1 MSGVFPSPRETIGVE
16 AETGRNSRYCSI
28 TPLLRC
34 DFAVAESIWISYAKQ
49 VRPIV
54 DLQARCKV
62 NRMPGLSKEDKL
74 RLLTTMLESR
84 HADLREQNLNRQGKG
99 HFHVSGMGH
108 EALAAVSIQMKPGDY
123 IFSYYRD
130 RGLVLGRGMTT
141 RQLGLEYF
149 AKRNTGS
156 GGRQMPSHYSNADL
170 HIWSVPTPTGS
181 QLLPAC
187 GIAWGIQLDGKK
199 NLVVTTVGDAA
210 TRQGDF
216 FEALCFAKEKK
227 LPLLFLVEDNAYGI
241 SMPTRKTNPLAL
253 NVLESENWRRINGEN
268 VQQVYDAT
276 AEAFEKI
283 RAGNGPFFFWINM
296 ERLSSHTS
304 SDDQKLYRS
313 QDELRE
319 LEKFDPLKCWKDQL
333 IEEGIVTAEE
343 FARLDSE
350 IKERIRHEYAE
361 AEKAEDPSPN
371 ELLAN
376 VTKPAPKIDKEILP
390 PGKYRIGDTVNKTLR
405 AGLEEDPRRI
415 LFGEDIEDPKGGVFR
430 LTQKLSTEFPK
441 QVFNSPLAEST
452 ILGVACGLAAYGKR
466 PVFELQFI
474 DFIYPGFNQLV
485 TNISNLRWRS
495 FGNWQCPAV
504 IYAPYGAYL
513 PGGSLWHSQ
522 ANESALAHYP
532 GLNVVIPSTPAD
544 AAGLLWTAMHGEDP
558 VVFLIPKHLLWAEHE
573 YAEPIRAVPLGRAR
587 QCTNGSDVTVIAWGN
602 TIEKSL
608 EAIAKIDKETS
619 VELIDL
625 RSIVPW
631 DKAAIEDS
639 VHKTRRLVVV
649 QEDTQNCSVGQMII
663 SHITSTPEL
672 WNELISPPILVSK
685 ANVMIGYNPIYEYAA
700 LPDVERIVAAI
711 RRSVATKYERVAVA
725 GIADSGRAETETAFI
740 QPGSPIPATAGRIQ
754 SITIPVM
761 GEGIRNA
768 KIVSLLKKP
777 GDPVALDDEL
787 CEVETDKAVY
797 PIQSSFAGVMGEWKT
812 KVGDTVEIGQELG
825 TLFTDEA
832 SLAEQ
837 FQGAAE
843 VSAPV
848 TAGVDRGR
856 SVPEREFVRPGS
868 ATPATGIEPALSPT
882 ITRKL
887 SRVIPANLQID
898 ARWHAIQEARE
909 VSKKKDGKEAPSPS
923 VMIAWSVVR
932 AMEKH
937 APFRRLI
944 LDDDQIVQN
953 DDFDLGVAVA
963 LEGDRLATAVITN
976 ANKKSW
982 PEFVKIYN
990 ETVAATRG
998 GRVDAMNAPVVITS
1012 LGAFGVKAGA
1022 PIVVPPSVGT
1032 LFVGSAHRE
1041 LIPNKNRNESA
1052 EVITLSLTFD
1062 HRVVNGA
1069 GAAAFANEIKTRIE
1083 AFKIPSEKVSAES
1096 ARKR

>member
-1 MSGVFPSPRETIGVE
+1 
-16 AETGRNSRYCSI
+16 
-28 TPLLRC
+28 
-34 DFAVAESIWISYAKQ
+34 
-49 VRPIV
+49 
-54 DLQARCKV
+54 
-62 NRMPGLSKEDKL
+62 MPALSKEDKL
-74 RLLTTMLESR
+74 RLLTTILESR

-108 EALAAVSIQMKPGDY
+108 EALAAVSIQMEPDDY
-123 IFSYYRD
+123 IVPYYRD
-130 RGLVLGRGMTT
+130 RGLILGRGMTT

-216 FEALCFAKEKK
+216 FEAICFAKEKK

-253 NVLESENWRRINGEN
+253 NVLEPDNWRRIDGQN
-268 VQQVYDAT
+268 VQQIYDAT
-276 AEAFEKI
+276 AEAFGKI
-283 RAGNGPFFFWINM
+283 RAGGGPFFFWIKM

-304 SDDQKLYRS
+304 SDDQKLYRNE
-313 QDELRE
+313 QELRE

-333 IEEGIVTAEE
+333 IKEGIITADD
-343 FARLDSE
+343 FARLNSE
-350 IKERIRHEYAE
+350 IKERIRREYSE

-371 ELLAN
+371 ELLTN
-376 VTKPAPKIDKEILP
+376 VTKPPPKIEKEILP

-405 AGLEEDPRRI
+405 AGLEDDPRRI

-495 FGNWQCPAV
+495 FGNWKCPAV

-532 GLNVVIPSTPAD
+532 GLSVVIPSTPAD
-544 AAGLLWTAMHGEDP
+544 AAGLLWTAMHAEDP
-558 VVFLIPKHLLWAEHE
+558 VIFLIPKHLLWAEHE
-573 YAEPIRAVPLGRAR
+573 YTKPIQAVPLGRAG
-587 QCTNGSDVTVIAWGN
+587 QCTNGSDVTVVAWGN

-608 EAIAKIDKETS
+608 EAIAKIENEIS

-631 DKAAIEDS
+631 DKAAIEKS
-639 VHKTRRLVVV
+639 VRKTRRLVVV
-649 QEDTQNCSVGQMII
+649 QEDTENCSVGQMII
-663 SHITSTPEL
+663 SHVTSTPEL
-672 WNELISPPILVSK
+672 WNEMISPPILVSK
-685 ANVMIGYNPIYEYAA
+685 ANVVIGYNPIYEYAA

-711 RRSVATKYERVAVA
+711 RHSVATKYERAGVA
-725 GIADSGRAETETAFI
+725 GIGDSGPPAKQPEYI
-740 QPGSPIPATAGRIQ
+740 QPASPLPATVDASKRRVQ
-754 SITIPVM
+754 NITVPVM

-768 KIVSLLKKP
+768 KVVSLLKKP

-812 KVGDTVEIGQELG
+812 KVGDTVDIGQELG
-825 TLFTDEA
+825 TLLTEEA
-832 SLAEQ
+832 SLADQLE
-837 FQGAAE
+837 AEAE
-843 VSAPV
+843 VSADQGTV
-848 TAGVDRGR
+848 AAGTNRGVKAIVPSRKERDVAPEDRR
-856 SVPEREFVRPGS
+856 RYS
-868 ATPATGIEPALSPT
+868 GIEPALSPT

-898 ARWHAIQEARE
+898 ARWDAVREARE
-909 VSKKKDGKEAPSPS
+909 AAKTKHPENAPSPS
-923 VMIAWSVVR
+923 VMIAWAVVR

-944 LDDDQIVQN
+944 LEDDQIVQN

-963 LEGDRLATAVITN
+963 LEDDRLATAVITD
-976 ANKKSW
+976 ANRKSW
-982 PEFVKIYN
+982 PEFMKSYEQI
-990 ETVAATRG
+990 VAATRS

-1032 LFVGSAHRE
+1032 LFIGTAHRE
-1041 LIPNKNRNESA
+1041 LIPNKNKNESA

-1069 GAAAFANEIKTRIE
+1069 GAAAFANEIKKQIE
-1083 AFKIPSEKVSAES
+1083 GFTIPSQEKLGAA

>member
-1 MSGVFPSPRETIGVE
+1 
-16 AETGRNSRYCSI
+16 
-28 TPLLRC
+28 
-34 DFAVAESIWISYAKQ
+34 
-49 VRPIV
+49 
-54 DLQARCKV
+54 
-62 NRMPGLSKEDKL
+62 MPALSKEDKL

-108 EALAAVSIQMKPGDY
+108 EALAAVSIQMEPDDY
-123 IFSYYRD
+123 IVPYYRD
-130 RGLVLGRGMTT
+130 RGLILGRGMTT

-216 FEALCFAKEKK
+216 FEAICFAKEKK

-253 NVLESENWRRINGEN
+253 NVLEPDNWRRIDGQN
-268 VQQVYDAT
+268 VQQIYDAT
-276 AEAFEKI
+276 AEAFGKI
-283 RAGNGPFFFWINM
+283 HAGGGPFFFWIKM

-304 SDDQKLYRS
+304 SDDQKLYRNE
-313 QDELRE
+313 QELRD

-333 IEEGIVTAEE
+333 IQEGIITADD
-343 FARLDSE
+343 FARLNSE
-350 IKERIRHEYAE
+350 IKERIRREYSE

-371 ELLAN
+371 ELLTN
-376 VTKPAPKIDKEILP
+376 VTKPPPKIEKEILP

-405 AGLEEDPRRI
+405 AGLEDDPRRI

-495 FGNWQCPAV
+495 FGNWKCPAV

-532 GLNVVIPSTPAD
+532 GLSVVIPSTPAD
-544 AAGLLWTAMHGEDP
+544 AAGLLWTAMHAEDP
-558 VVFLIPKHLLWAEHE
+558 VIFLIPKHLLWAEHE
-573 YAEPIRAVPLGRAR
+573 YTKPIQAVPLGRAG
-587 QCTNGSDVTVIAWGN
+587 QCTNGSDVTVVAWGN

-608 EAIAKIDKETS
+608 EAIAKIENETS

-631 DKAAIEDS
+631 DKAAIEKS
-639 VHKTRRLVVV
+639 VRKTRRLVVV
-649 QEDTQNCSVGQMII
+649 QEDTENCSVGQMII
-663 SHITSTPEL
+663 SYVTSTPEL
-672 WNELISPPILVSK
+672 WNEMISPPILVSK
-685 ANVMIGYNPIYEYAA
+685 ANVVIGYNPIYEYAA

-711 RRSVATKYERVAVA
+711 RHSVATKYERAGVA
-725 GIADSGRAETETAFI
+725 GIGDSGPPAKQPEYI
-740 QPGSPIPATAGRIQ
+740 QPGSPLPATVDASKRRVQ
-754 SITIPVM
+754 NITVPVM

-768 KIVSLLKKP
+768 KVVSLLKKP

-812 KVGDTVEIGQELG
+812 KVGDTVDIGQELG
-825 TLFTDEA
+825 TLLTEEA
-832 SLAEQ
+832 SLADQLE
-837 FQGAAE
+837 AEAE
-843 VSAPV
+843 VSADQGTV
-848 TAGVDRGR
+848 AAGTNRGVKAIVPSRKERDVAPEDRR
-856 SVPEREFVRPGS
+856 RYS
-868 ATPATGIEPALSPT
+868 GIEPALSPT

-898 ARWHAIQEARE
+898 ARWDAVREARE
-909 VSKKKDGKEAPSPS
+909 AAKTKHPENAPSPS
-923 VMIAWSVVR
+923 VMIAWAVVR

-944 LDDDQIVQN
+944 LEDDQIVQN

-963 LEGDRLATAVITN
+963 LEDDRLATAVITD
-976 ANKKSW
+976 ANRKSW
-982 PEFVKIYN
+982 PEFMKSYEQI
-990 ETVAATRG
+990 VAATRS

-1032 LFVGSAHRE
+1032 LFIGTAHRE
-1041 LIPNKNRNESA
+1041 LIPNKNKNESA

-1069 GAAAFANEIKTRIE
+1069 GAAAFANEIKKQIE
-1083 AFKIPSEKVSAES
+1083 GFTIPSQEKLGAA

>member
-1 MSGVFPSPRETIGVE
+1 
-16 AETGRNSRYCSI
+16 
-28 TPLLRC
+28 
-34 DFAVAESIWISYAKQ
+34 
-49 VRPIV
+49 
-54 DLQARCKV
+54 
-62 NRMPGLSKEDKL
+62 MPVLSKDDKL
-74 RLLTTMLESR
+74 RLLTIILESR
-84 HADLREQNLNRQGKG
+84 HADLREQNLIRQGKG

-108 EALAAVSIQMKPGDY
+108 EALAAVSIQMEPEDY
-123 IFSYYRD
+123 IVSYYRD

-187 GIAWGIQLDGKK
+187 GIAWGIKLDGKK
-199 NLVVTTVGDAA
+199 NLVVTTIGDAA

-216 FEALCFAKEKK
+216 FEAICFAKEKK
-227 LPLLFLVEDNAYGI
+227 LPVLFLVEDNAYGI
-241 SMPTRKTNPLAL
+241 SMPTRKNNPLAL
-253 NVLESENWRRINGEN
+253 NILEPDNWRHIEGQD

-283 RAGNGPFFFWINM
+283 RGGGGPFFFWVNM

-313 QDELRE
+313 AEELGL
-319 LEKFDPLKCWKDQL
+319 LEKFDPLRCWKDQL
-333 IEEGIVTAEE
+333 IEEGVINEDEYAE
-343 FARLDSE
+343 LYNE
-350 IKERIRHEYAE
+350 IKERVRREYSE

-376 VTKPAPKIDKEILP
+376 VTKPPPRLEMELLP
-390 PGKYRIGDTVNKTLR
+390 SGKYRIGDTVNKTLH
-405 AGLEEDPRRI
+405 AGVEDDPRRI

-485 TNISNLRWRS
+485 TNISNLRWRT
-495 FGNWQCPAV
+495 FGNWKCPAV

-532 GLNVVIPSTPAD
+532 GLYVVIPSTPAD
-544 AAGLLWTAMHGEDP
+544 AAGLLWTAMHAEDP
-558 VVFLIPKHLLWAEHE
+558 VIFLIPKHLLWAEHE
-573 YAEPIRAVPLGRAR
+573 YTEPICAVPLGKAR
-587 QCTNGSDVTVIAWGN
+587 KLREGSDVTLVAWGN
-602 TIEKSL
+602 TTEKSL
-608 EAIAKIDKETS
+608 EAVEKIGDEIS
-619 VELIDL
+619 IELIDL

-631 DKAAIEDS
+631 DKAAIEES
-639 VHKTRRLVVV
+639 LRKTRRLIVV
-649 QEDTQNCSVGQMII
+649 QEDTENCSVGQMIV
-663 SHITSTPEL
+663 SHVTSTPEL
-672 WNELISPPILVSK
+672 WNELLSPPILVSK
-685 ANVMIGYNPIYEYAA
+685 PNVMIGYNPIYEYAA
-700 LPDVERIVAAI
+700 LPDVEGIASAI
-711 RRSVATKYERVAVA
+711 RRSVATKHERAPVVRIGDSAREPE
-725 GIADSGRAETETAFI
+725 ADFAE
-740 QPGSPIPATAGRIQ
+740 PGSAAPATAESTERHVQ
-754 SITIPVM
+754 SITVPVM
-761 GEGIRNA
+761 GEGIRSA

-777 GDPVALDDEL
+777 GEPIQLDDEL

-797 PIQSSFAGVMGEWKT
+797 PIQSSFAGVMAEWKT

-825 TLFTDEA
+825 RIFISQPA
-832 SLAEQ
+832 FAEQ
-837 FQGAAE
+837 FEAPAKQSATVAAID
-843 VSAPV
+843 
-848 TAGVDRGR
+848 DRNR
-856 SVPEREFVRPGS
+856 ARRKTNEQPGS
-868 ATPATGIEPALSPT
+868 PTPATVIEPALSPT

-898 ARWHAIQEARE
+898 ARWDAIEKARE
-909 VSKKKDGKEAPSPS
+909 AAKKKDGERAPSPS
-923 VMIAWSVVR
+923 IMVAWSVVQ

-944 LDDDQIVQN
+944 LEDDQIVQH

-963 LEGDRLATAVITN
+963 LEGDRLATAVIAK
-976 ANKKSW
+976 ANQKSW
-982 PEFVKIYN
+982 PKFVKAFN
-990 ETVAATRG
+990 ETVAATRA

-1032 LFVGSAHRE
+1032 LFVGTAHRE
-1041 LIPNKNRNESA
+1041 LISNKNKNESA

-1069 GAAAFANEIKTRIE
+1069 GAAAFANEIKKQIE
-1083 AFKIPSEKVSAES
+1083 KFEIPTAS
-1096 ARKR
+1096 ARTLSR

>member
-1 MSGVFPSPRETIGVE
+1 
-16 AETGRNSRYCSI
+16 
-28 TPLLRC
+28 
-34 DFAVAESIWISYAKQ
+34 
-49 VRPIV
+49 
-54 DLQARCKV
+54 
-62 NRMPGLSKEDKL
+62 MPALSKEDKL
-74 RLLTTMLESR
+74 RLLTVILESR

-108 EALAAVSIQMKPGDY
+108 EALAAVSIQTEPGDY
-123 IFSYYRD
+123 IVPYYRD

-156 GGRQMPSHYSNADL
+156 GGRQMPSHYSDADL

-187 GIAWGIQLDGKK
+187 GMAWGIQLDGKK

-216 FEALCFAKEKK
+216 FEALCFASEKK
-227 LPLLFLVEDNAYGI
+227 LPMLFLVEDNGYGI
-241 SMPTRKTNPLAL
+241 SMPTRKNNPLAL
-253 NVLESENWRRINGEN
+253 NVLEPDNWRRIEGQD

-283 RAGNGPFFFWINM
+283 HAGSGPFFFRIRM

-313 QDELRE
+313 AEELQA
-319 LEKFDPLKCWKDQL
+319 LEKSDPLKCWKDQL
-333 IEEGIVTAEE
+333 IQEDVITAKE
-343 FARLDSE
+343 FAKLDNE
-350 IKERIRHEYAE
+350 VKERIRREYTE
-361 AEKAEDPSPN
+361 AEKAENPSPN
-371 ELLAN
+371 ELLGN
-376 VTKPAPKIDKEILP
+376 LSESPPKLNKEILP

-405 AGLEEDPRRI
+405 AGLEDDSRRI

-441 QVFNSPLAEST
+441 QVFDSPLAEST

-495 FGNWQCPAV
+495 FGNWKCPVV

-532 GLNVVIPSTPAD
+532 GLNIVIPSSPAD

-558 VVFLIPKHLLWAEHE
+558 VIFLIPKHLLWAEQQ
-573 YAEPIRAVPLGRAR
+573 YAEPIRAVSLGQALKLR
-587 QCTNGSDVTVIAWGN
+587 NGSDVTLVTWGN
-602 TIEKSL
+602 TVEKSL
-608 EAIAKIDKETS
+608 EALDKIDNGIS

-631 DKAAIEDS
+631 DKSAIEES
-639 VHKTRRLVVV
+639 VRKTRRLVVV
-649 QEDTQNCSVGQMII
+649 QEDTENCSVGHMLI
-663 SHITSTPEL
+663 SHIASAPEL
-672 WNELISPPILVSK
+672 WNEMISPPVLVSK

-700 LPDVERIVAAI
+700 LPDVERIVSAI
-711 RRSVATKYERVAVA
+711 QRSVATKQERAVA
-725 GIADSGRAETETAFI
+725 AGVDRGTPIAEPVLVAPRSVPAATAETDK
-740 QPGSPIPATAGRIQ
+740 QRIQ
-754 SITIPVM
+754 SITVPVM

-768 KIVSLLKKP
+768 KVVSLLKNP
-777 GDPVALDDEL
+777 GDSIALDDEL

-797 PIQSSFAGVMGEWKT
+797 PIQSSFAGIMGEWKT
-812 KVGDTVEIGQELG
+812 KVGDTVEIGQDLG

-832 SLAEQ
+832 SLADQ
-837 FQGAAE
+837 FHVAE
-843 VSAPV
+843 VSAEGKTVEAAVSAAEPS
-848 TAGVDRGR
+848 DRGR
-856 SVPEREFVRPGS
+856 HARHYN
-868 ATPATGIEPALSPT
+868 IEPALSPT

-898 ARWHAIQEARE
+898 ARWDAIKEARE
-909 VSKKKDGKEAPSPS
+909 AAKKKDGKNAPSPS
-923 VMIAWSVVR
+923 LMIAWCVVR

-937 APFRRLI
+937 APFRRLM
-944 LDDDQIVQN
+944 LEDDQIVQN

-963 LEGDRLATAVITN
+963 LEDDRLATAVITD
-976 ANKKSW
+976 ANRKSW
-982 PEFVKIYN
+982 PEFMKSYEQI
-990 ETVAATRG
+990 VAATRS

-1032 LFVGSAHRE
+1032 LFVGTAHRE
-1041 LIPNKNRNESA
+1041 LIPNGKKNETA
-1052 EVITLSLTFD
+1052 EVVTLSLTFD

-1069 GAAAFANEIKTRIE
+1069 GAANFVHEIKEQIEDFMIPVEETR
-1083 AFKIPSEKVSAES
+1083 AAKS
-1096 ARKR
+1096 

>member
-1 MSGVFPSPRETIGVE
+1 
-16 AETGRNSRYCSI
+16 
-28 TPLLRC
+28 
-34 DFAVAESIWISYAKQ
+34 
-49 VRPIV
+49 
-54 DLQARCKV
+54 
-62 NRMPGLSKEDKL
+62 MPALSKEDKL

-108 EALAAVSIQMKPGDY
+108 EALAAVSIQMEQDDY
-123 IFSYYRD
+123 IVPYYRD
-130 RGLVLGRGMTT
+130 RGLILGRGMTT

-187 GIAWGIQLDGKK
+187 GIAWGIKLDGKR

-216 FEALCFAKEKK
+216 FEAVCFAKEKK

-253 NVLESENWRRINGEN
+253 NVLESDNWRQIEGQN
-268 VQQVYDAT
+268 VQQVYEAT
-276 AEAFEKI
+276 AEAFENI
-283 RAGNGPFFFWINM
+283 RGGGGPFFFWVTM

-313 QDELRE
+313 EEELRV
-319 LEKFDPLKCWKDQL
+319 LEKFDPLKCWKDRL
-333 IEEGIVTAEE
+333 IEEGIITVEE
-343 FARLDSE
+343 YAKLDEE
-350 IKERIRHEYAE
+350 IKERVRREYSE
-361 AEKAEDPSPN
+361 AEKTEDPSPN

-376 VTKPAPKIDKEILP
+376 VTKPPPKIEKEVLP
-390 PGKYRIGDTVNKTLR
+390 SGKYRIGDTVNKTLR

-452 ILGVACGLAAYGKR
+452 ILGVACGLAAYGRR
-466 PVFELQFI
+466 PVFEVQFI

-495 FGNWQCPAV
+495 FGNWKCPAV

-522 ANESALAHYP
+522 ANESVFAHYP
-532 GLNVVIPSTPAD
+532 GLNVVIPSSPAD
-544 AAGLLWTAMHGEDP
+544 AAGLLWTAMHGDDP
-558 VVFLIPKHLLWAEHE
+558 VIFLIPKHLLWAEHE

-587 QCTNGSDVTVIAWGN
+587 QCTSGSDVTVVAWGN

-608 EAIAKIDKETS
+608 EAIAKIDNETS

-631 DKAAIEDS
+631 DKAAIENS
-639 VHKTRRLVVV
+639 VGKTRRLVVV
-649 QEDTQNCSVGQMII
+649 QEDTENCSVGQMII
-663 SHITSTPEL
+663 SHVTSMPEL
-672 WNELISPPILVSK
+672 WNAMISPPILVSK

-711 RRSVATKYERVAVA
+711 RHSVAVKHERAAVVPTRRD
-725 GIADSGRAETETAFI
+725 DSGRPAEQPEYA
-740 QPGSPIPATAGRIQ
+740 QPGSTIPATTEVGKRRGQ
-754 SITIPVM
+754 SITVPVM

-768 KIVSLLKKP
+768 KVVSLLKKP

-812 KVGDTVEIGQELG
+812 KIGDTVDIGQELG
-825 TLFTDEA
+825 TLFSEDE
-832 SLAEQ
+832 SLADQ
-837 FQGAAE
+837 FDAAAE
-843 VSAPV
+843 VSAKGKPV
-848 TAGVDRGR
+848 EAAVSTAGPGGGDHGR
-856 SVPEREFVRPGS
+856 IAAETVLKKPGS
-868 ATPATGIEPALSPT
+868 EVPATTIEPALSPT
-882 ITRKL
+882 VTRKL
-887 SRVIPANLQID
+887 SRVIPANLQIGARWDGIRD
-898 ARWHAIQEARE
+898 ARELA
-909 VSKKKDGKEAPSPS
+909 KKEDGENAPSPS

-944 LDDDQIVQN
+944 LEDDQIVQN
-953 DDFDLGVAVA
+953 DDFDLGIAVA

-976 ANKKSW
+976 ANRKSW

-990 ETVAATRG
+990 ETVSATRG

-1012 LGAFGVKAGA
+1012 LGAFGVKAAA

-1032 LFVGSAHRE
+1032 LFVGTAHRE
-1041 LIPNKNRNESA
+1041 LISNKTKNETA

-1069 GAAAFANEIKTRIE
+1069 GAAAFANEIKKQIEGFTIPTGKTR
-1083 AFKIPSEKVSAES
+1083 AVS
-1096 ARKR
+1096 R

>member
-1 MSGVFPSPRETIGVE
+1 MP
-16 AETGRNSRYCSI
+16 
-28 TPLLRC
+28 
-34 DFAVAESIWISYAKQ
+34 AV
-49 VRPIV
+49 
-54 DLQARCKV
+54 
-62 NRMPGLSKEDKL
+62 SKKDKL

-108 EALAAVSIQMKPGDY
+108 EALAAVSIQMEPDDY
-123 IFSYYRD
+123 IVPYYRD
-130 RGLVLGRGMTT
+130 RGLILGRGMTT

-156 GGRQMPSHYSNADL
+156 GGRQMPSHYSDADL

-187 GIAWGIQLDGKK
+187 GIAWGIKLDQKK

-216 FEALCFAKEKK
+216 YEAICFAKEKQ
-227 LPLLFLVEDNAYGI
+227 LPMLFLVEDNAYGI

-253 NVLESENWRRINGEN
+253 NVLEHGNWRKIDGQD
-268 VQQVYDAT
+268 VQQVYEAT

-283 RAGNGPFFFWINM
+283 RAGGGPFFFWINM

-304 SDDQKLYRS
+304 SDDQKLYRAKE
-313 QDELRE
+313 ELLG

-333 IEEGIVTAEE
+333 IEEGVITAED

-350 IKERIRHEYAE
+350 IKERIRREYSE

-376 VTKPAPKIDKEILP
+376 VTKPPPKIETEILP

-405 AGLEEDPRRI
+405 LGLEEDGRRI

-430 LTQKLSTEFPK
+430 LTQKLSTKFPR

-485 TNISNLRWRS
+485 TNISTLRWRS
-495 FGNWQCPAV
+495 FGNWKCPAV
-504 IYAPYGAYL
+504 FYAPYGAYL

-532 GLNVVIPSTPAD
+532 GLNIVVPSTPAD
-544 AAGLLWTAMHGEDP
+544 AAGLLWTAMHAEDP
-558 VVFLIPKHLLWAEHE
+558 VIFLIPKHLLWAEHE
-573 YAEPIRAVPLGRAR
+573 YAEPIQAVQLGRAR
-587 QCTNGSDVTVIAWGN
+587 QCTSGSDVTVVAWGN

-608 EAIAKIDKETS
+608 EAIAKIENEMS

-631 DKAAIEDS
+631 DKAAIEKS
-639 VHKTRRLVVV
+639 VRRTRRLVVV
-649 QEDTQNCSVGQMII
+649 QEDTENCSVGQMII
-663 SHITSTPEL
+663 SHITSAPEL
-672 WNELISPPILVSK
+672 WNEMISAPILVSK
-685 ANVMIGYNPIYEYAA
+685 ANVVIGYNPIYEYAA
-700 LPDVERIVAAI
+700 LPDVERIVAAV
-711 RRSVATKYERVAVA
+711 RHSVSTRQERVVVA
-725 GIADSGRAETETAFI
+725 AGVDRGRAPPEPEFSR
-740 QPGSPIPATAGRIQ
+740 PESGSPVAADTGKQRVRN
-754 SITIPVM
+754 ITVPVM

-768 KIVSLLKKP
+768 KVVSLLKNP

-812 KVGDTVEIGQELG
+812 KVGDTVDIGQELG
-825 TLFTDEA
+825 TLFTDET
-832 SLAEQ
+832 SLEDQ
-837 FQGAAE
+837 FEKVAE
-843 VSAPV
+843 VSACPAKATV
-848 TAGVDRGR
+848 RSPKQPEITPKDGR
-856 SVPEREFVRPGS
+856 RPS
-868 ATPATGIEPALSPT
+868 GIEPALSST
-882 ITRKL
+882 VTRKL

-898 ARWHAIQEARE
+898 ARWDAIREARE
-909 VSKKKDGKEAPSPS
+909 LAKKKDPGNAPSPS

-944 LDDDQIVQN
+944 LEDDQIVQN
-953 DDFDLGVAVA
+953 DDFDLGIAVA
-963 LEGDRLATAVITN
+963 LEGGRLATAVMTD
-976 ANKKSW
+976 ANRKSW
-982 PEFVKIYN
+982 SEFVNIYS
-990 ETVAATRG
+990 ETVEATRG
-998 GRVDAMNAPVVITS
+998 GRIDAMNAPVVITS

-1032 LFVGSAHRE
+1032 LFVGTAHCE
-1041 LIPNKNRNESA
+1041 LVPNKNKNESA

-1069 GAAAFANEIKTRIE
+1069 GAAAFANEIKKQIE
-1083 AFKIPSEKVSAES
+1083 GFKIPSEPMSAAA